1 MHALPPKRRSELW
14 SRLIP
19 SAGHGQ
25 LVLPRCR
32 DCETVQYPLREICGN
47 CLGDNLEWG
56 PVPAG
61 GKLVSWTR
69 LHASVEPFFR
79 EHLPWPV
86 GSVKLDCGPVVIAH
100 LAVETPVPG
109 MPVSVLPFLDGNGAP
124 VLVIVPEGDGDISG
138 PVSALVSDTVRRGQ
152 GE

>member
-1 MHALPPKRRSELW
+1 MSALPPQRRTELW
-14 SRLIP
+14 TRLTA

-47 CLGDNLEWG
+47 CLGDNLEWA
-56 PVPAG
+56 PVPAE

-100 LAVETPVPG
+100 LSVPAPAVG
-109 MPVSVLPFLDGNGAP
+109 MAVRVLPHLDANGLP
-124 VLVIVPEGDGDISG
+124 VMIITTSEEDFIAR
-138 PVSALVSDTVRRGQ
+138 PVAEVLSAGK
-152 GE
+152 